1 MLSIET
7 AWRAVAQRRRQGAGC
22 GFAPEALG
30 AQMRQTFAVLEAV
43 DEAAEAGP
51 ARLRRV
57 ASARGGEVGREAAAA
72 GVTACDLA
80 GAEIDHQVELVVGAE
95 QG

>member
-1 MLSIET
+1 M
-7 AWRAVAQRRRQGAGC
+7 RRRRKTEGAGC
-22 GFAPEALG
+22 GFAPEAFS
-30 AQMRQTFAVLEAV
+30 AQMRQAFAVLEAV

-51 ARLRRV
+51 ARLRRM
-57 ASARGGEVGREAAAA
+57 AGAGGGEVGREAAAA
-72 GVTACDLA
+72 GLTACDLA

>member
-1 MLSIET
+1 MRSIET
-7 AWRAVAQRRRQGAGC
+7 EGAG
-22 GFAPEALG
+22 FALALEALG
-30 AQMRQTFAVLEAV
+30 AEVRQAFAVLEAV
-43 DEAAEAGP
+43 DEAAEAAP
-51 ARLRRV
+51 AGLRRV
-57 ASARGGEVGREAAAA
+57 ARTGEGKVGFEAAAA